1 MKRYFYNSVT
11 LVILVAMVVAFA
23 LAIGPG
29 RVVLA
34 DDNTATPPP
43 TETVTPVPTATP
55 TFSIQPSMTYGDI
68 FIINAIEITTII
80 IVVLL
85 LALITLE
92 ILYNRH
98 GPSRP

>member
-11 LVILVAMVVAFA
+11 LVILAALVAALA
-23 LAIGPG
+23 LAIRPG
-29 RVVLA
+29 RAVLA
-34 DDNTATPPP
+34 DDTTATPPP
-43 TETVTPVPTATP
+43 TETATPVPTATP

-68 FIINAIEITTII
+68 FIINTVEITTII
-80 IVVLL
+80 LVVLL

-98 GPSRP
+98 GPTQP

>member
-1 MKRYFYNSVT
+1 MKRNFSIIAFLAT
-11 LVILVAMVVAFA
+11 LLVALA

-29 RVVLA
+29 QAVRA
-34 DDNTATPPP
+34 DDTTATPPP
-43 TETVTPVPTATP
+43 TETATPVPTATP

-68 FIINAIEITTII
+68 FIINTVEITTII
-80 IVVLL
+80 LVVLL

-98 GPSRP
+98 GPTRP